1 MQYISHDY
9 NGLTKTIA
17 ELIAGIEVKVSVTG
31 FANDLTTFRGKDD
44 VLTLMIH
51 LGYLAYDSVNKTV
64 RIPNEEIKLEFQKAV
79 REVRHTATIERLRA
93 SEQLF
98 LDTIEGNETAVAEQ
112 IEKIHMEETS
122 PIHYNKEDSLRS
134 VI

>member
-1 MQYISHDY
+1 MSLQS
-9 NGLTKTIA
+9 
-17 ELIAGIEVKVSVTG
+17 
-31 FANDLTTFRGKDD
+31 
-44 VLTLMIH
+44 IH

-79 REVRHTATIERLRA
+79 KEVKHTATLERLRA

-112 IEKIHMEETS
+112 I
-122 PIHYNKEDSLRS
+122 
-134 VI
+134 